1 LSTLSRRPD
10 FEIGGERIAAG
21 FRETIALSLPGQSP
35 YAPISIPVHVI
46 HGRRDGPRLFLSAA
60 LHGDEING
68 IEIIRRIRHTRA
80 LDRLRGTLVC
90 VPIVNVYGFINH
102 TRYLPDRR
110 DLNRSFPGSEKGSL
124 AGRLAR
130 LFASEVV
137 DRCTHGIDLHTGANH
152 RVNLPHIRADLDDP
166 ESARLARAFGAP
178 VIVEASLRDG
188 SLRQYGMERGLPMLL
203 YEAGEGLR
211 FDALSIRG
219 GVRGVLNVMREL
231 GMLAASPSRRRVP
244 AAAIESRESQWVR
257 APVSGLLRVELPMG
271 SRVHAGQV
279 LGRIADAVGD
289 NEATVT
295 SPIEGI
301 IIGRTNNPVVNGG
314 DALFHI
320 ASVEN
325 VARAEEAIG
334 NFQDLH
340 IEGLGEGDFAD
351 PGVI

>member
-1 LSTLSRRPD
+1 LAAPRPD
-10 FEIGGERIAAG
+10 FEIGGVRIAAG
-21 FRETIALSLPGQSP
+21 TRDTLALSLPGQAP
-35 YAPISIPVHVI
+35 YAPVSIPVHVI
-46 HGRRDGPRLFLSAA
+46 HGRREGPVLFLSAA
-60 LHGDEING
+60 IHGDEING
-68 IEIIRRIRHTRA
+68 IEIIRRIRHTKA
-80 LDRLRGTLVC
+80 LNRLRGTLVC

-152 RVNLPHIRADLDDP
+152 RVNLPHVRADLDHP
-166 ESARLARAFGAP
+166 ESASLARAFGAP
-178 VIVEASLRDG
+178 VIVDASLRDG
-188 SLRQYGMERGLPMLL
+188 SLREYGMERGLPMLL

-219 GVRGVLNVMREL
+219 GVRGILNVMREL
-231 GMLAASPSRRRVP
+231 GMLAGKSSRVSIRQV
-244 AAAIESRESQWVR
+244 ESRSSQWVR
-257 APVSGLLRVELPMG
+257 APVSGLLRVEVPMG
-271 SRVHAGQV
+271 ALVETDQRLAR
-279 LGRIADAVGD
+279 LADAVGD
-289 NEATVT
+289 NEVEVK
-295 SPIEGI
+295 SPIAGI

-325 VARAEEAIG
+325 VARAERAIEH
-334 NFQDLH
+334 FQDLH
-340 IEGLGEGDFAD
+340 IEGLGDGDFAD

>member
-1 LSTLSRRPD
+1 MLARRQP
-10 FEIGGERIAAG
+10 FEIGGVRIAPG
-21 FRETIALSLPGQSP
+21 SRDTLSLSLPGQAP
-35 YAPISIPVHVI
+35 YAPMSVPVHVI
-46 HGRRDGPRLFLSAA
+46 HGRRDGPVLFLSAA
-60 LHGDEING
+60 IHGDEING
-68 IEIIRRIRHTRA
+68 IEIIRRIRHTKA
-80 LDRLRGTLVC
+80 LNRLRGTLVC

-110 DLNRSFPGSEKGSL
+110 DLNRSFPGSENGSL

-152 RVNLPHIRADLDDP
+152 RVNLPHVRADLDHP

-178 VIVEASLRDG
+178 VIVDASLRDG
-188 SLRQYGMERGLPMLL
+188 SLREYGMERGLPMLL

-219 GVRGVLNVMREL
+219 GVRGILNVMREL
-231 GMLAASPSRRRVP
+231 GMIAGKSVRSRENQV
-244 AAAIESRESQWVR
+244 ESRSSQWVR
-257 APVSGLLRVELPMG
+257 APVSGLLRVEVPMG
-271 SRVHAGQV
+271 ARVGAGQR
-279 LGRIADAVGD
+279 LARLADAIGD
-289 NEATVT
+289 NEVEVK
-295 SPIEGI
+295 SPTAGI

-325 VARAEEAIG
+325 GAHAERAIEQ
-334 NFQDLH
+334 FQGLH
-340 IEGLGEGDFAD
+340 IEGLGDGDFAD